1 MELKI
6 ATWNIRGIGY
16 KEKQDEVKK
25 LILDQKLSLCTII
38 EARAQAKHLS
48 RICSKIFGGWKW
60 ASNVNMCP
68 KGCRIIVGWNYNDVK
83 VEVLSMS
90 WQVMFC
96 LIEVSQQK
104 SKFFCSFVYAAN
116 HGKERQSL
124 WADLAKQ
131 NKFVNDRPW
140 NCVNEINVEDLR
152 SSGFHFT
159 WTKSP
164 QNPLAG
170 TLKKLDRIMVNEK
183 FLCSFQNAHAIFLPY
198 IISDHCPA
206 VLVMP
211 NSLVRKPKPFRFAN
225 YIADKPDFLHK
236 VKDNWQNDVTG
247 FKMFQVVKKLKRL
260 KKVMNALNWKN
271 GNLFDKVVLLKE
283 KVKELQKR
291 IDGDPHN
298 SSIKE
303 EGVILLKEYK
313 DAVADEGKLLLQK
326 TKLEWLKEGD
336 NKSRIESICDEN
348 GIRYDGDEVPE
359 QFVKHFEQFLG
370 CKRPVQSIGDR
381 DDLFTCRLDDDEA

>member
-1 MELKI
+1 
-6 ATWNIRGIGY
+6 
-16 KEKQDEVKK
+16 
-25 LILDQKLSLCTII
+25 
-38 EARAQAKHLS
+38 
-48 RICSKIFGGWKW
+48 
-60 ASNVNMCP
+60 
-68 KGCRIIVGWNYNDVK
+68 
-83 VEVLSMS
+83 MS

-140 NCVNEINVEDLR
+140 NCVDEINVEDLC

-164 QNPLAG
+164 QNPLVG

-236 VKDNWQNDVTG
+236 VKDNWHNDVT
-247 FKMFQVVKKLKRL
+247 
-260 KKVMNALNWKN
+260 
-271 GNLFDKVVLLKE
+271 E

-336 NKSRIESICDEN
+336 KNTANFHKILKSRHNKSRIESICDEN
-348 GIRYDGDEVPE
+348 GIRYDGDEVLE

-370 CKRPVQSIGDR
+370 CERPVQSIGDR
-381 DDLFTCRLDDDEA
+381 DDLFTCRLDDDEAQAMIKE